1 MVSAAPGHTHKGTS
15 IESGKIPGVI
25 LHPRVVEFAPVRL
38 TPFEFAA
45 GWFMHAEGGPLSTTA
60 AQSPAGAHAA
70 RRAPRFP
77 AAIPVDVTVLRSGIP
92 YTIPG
97 RATNFGEFGMG
108 AMLAGELSPG
118 DVIGVAFR
126 VPEIETPIRTR
137 ALVRH
142 QAKLQCGLSFVG
154 LLPEQQM
161 IIERWSRRMA
171 GARPPSRSEDVG
183 TSPENAAP
191 LALPEKGQ
199 RSRIILLVLA
209 IVLVTGGLGWWHW
222 NQAWQALESRVQEK
236 VSSSSRPRPRPRV
249 APEVMEQLLIHKVDP
264 VLPETGG
271 GPAPGQDA
279 VVLRAVVGTD
289 GTVMSVRPLSGPPA
303 LLSAATDAVKWWK
316 YQPYL
321 IDGQPV
327 EVETTVRVSF
337 PGTNPRD

>member
-1 MVSAAPGHTHKGTS
+1 
-15 IESGKIPGVI
+15 
-25 LHPRVVEFAPVRL
+25 
-38 TPFEFAA
+38 
-45 GWFMHAEGGPLSTTA
+45 
-60 AQSPAGAHAA
+60 
-70 RRAPRFP
+70 
-77 AAIPVDVTVLRSGIP
+77 VDVTVLRSGIP

-126 VPEIETPIRTR
+126 IPEVEKPIRTR

-171 GARPPSRSEDVG
+171 GARPASGFEQIPG
-183 TSPENAAP
+183 TSPEHAAP
-191 LALPEKGQ
+191 LTLPEKGQ
-199 RSRIILLVLA
+199 GYRIILLVLA

-222 NQAWQALESRVQEK
+222 YQAWQDLESRIQER
-236 VSSSSRPRPRPRV
+236 VSSSSTPSRPRPRV
-249 APEVMEQLLIHKVDP
+249 AAEVMEQLLIHKVDP

-271 GPAPGQDA
+271 PPAPGQDA
-279 VVLRAVVGTD
+279 VVLRVVVGTD
-289 GTVMSVRPLSGPPA
+289 GSVMNVRPLSGPVS
-303 LLSAATDAVKWWK
+303 LLSAASDAVKWWR

-337 PGTNPRD
+337 QGINPRD

>member
-1 MVSAAPGHTHKGTS
+1 M
-15 IESGKIPGVI
+15 
-25 LHPRVVEFAPVRL
+25 
-38 TPFEFAA
+38 
-45 GWFMHAEGGPLSTTA
+45 
-60 AQSPAGAHAA
+60 
-70 RRAPRFP
+70 
-77 AAIPVDVTVLRSGIP
+77 DVTVLRSGIP

-126 VPEIETPIRTR
+126 VPEVETPIRTR

-171 GARPPSRSEDVG
+171 GVRPPSRFQQTTG

-191 LALPEKGQ
+191 LTSPERGQ
-199 RSRIILLVLA
+199 GYRIALLVLA

-222 NQAWQALESRVQEK
+222 NQAWQDLESRVQEK
-236 VSSSSRPRPRPRV
+236 VSSSRSRQRPRV
-249 APEVMEQLLIHKVDP
+249 AAEVMEQLLIHKVDP

-271 GPAPGQDA
+271 SPAPGQDA
-279 VVLRAVVGTD
+279 VVLNAVVGTD
-289 GTVMSVRPLSGPPA
+289 GRVMNVRPLSGPPA
-303 LLSAATDAVKWWK
+303 LLSAAADAVKWWK

-321 IDGQPV
+321 VDGRPV
-327 EVETTVRVSF
+327 EVETTVTVGF
-337 PGTNPRD
+337 PGTNPRN